1 MPVVNITL
9 IKGYSAD
16 ARRRLSTHMTN
27 IVTQFLGAVCEGTTV
42 IVNELDQ
49 ASYMR
54 GYANKNPAP
63 PPPPAADLV
72 RDYLSAMQ
80 ARDLQAAGAF
90 LDGGFWMEFP
100 GGVRMRTL
108 EELIAWSKPRYRSIG
123 KTFDS
128 FSEAFT
134 STETI
139 VVCHGTLHGEW
150 PDGTPF
156 EGIRFVDRF
165 TVAGG
170 KITSQMVWNDLAEM
184 KAPEKGRDPRK
195 G

>member
-27 IVTQFLGAVCEGTTV
+27 LVTQFLGAISEGTTV
-42 IVNELDQ
+42 MVSELDQ

-54 GYANKNPAP
+54 GHENKNPAP
-63 PPPPAADLV
+63 PPTPAANLV
-72 RDYLSAMQ
+72 HEYLNAMQ
-80 ARDLQAAGAF
+80 ARDLQAAAAL
-90 LDGGFWMEFP
+90 LDDGFWMEFP
-100 GGVRMRTL
+100 GAVRMQTL
-108 EELIAWSKPRYRSIG
+108 DELIAWSKPRYRSIA
-123 KTFDS
+123 KTFDA

-134 STETI
+134 ERETI

-156 EGIRFVDRF
+156 GGIRFVDRF

-184 KAPEKGRDPRK
+184 RSMSA
-195 G
+195 

>member
-27 IVTQFLGAVCEGTTV
+27 MVTQFLGAVSEGTTV
-42 IVNELDQ
+42 MVSELDQ

-54 GYANKNPAP
+54 GHENKNP
-63 PPPPAADLV
+63 PPPPSPAASLV
-72 RDYLSAMQ
+72 QDYLNAMQ

-90 LDGGFWMEFP
+90 LDDAFWMEFP
-100 GGVRMRTL
+100 GGVRMQTL
-108 EELIAWSKPRYRSIG
+108 EELIEWSKPRYRSID
-123 KTFDS
+123 KMFDG

-139 VVCHGTLHGEW
+139 VVCHGTLHGVW
-150 PDGTPF
+150 TDGTPF
-156 EGIRFVDRF
+156 KGIRFVDRF
-165 TVAGG
+165 TVARG

-184 KAPEKGRDPRK
+184 KALEKG
-195 G
+195 

>member
-16 ARRRLSTHMTN
+16 ARRRLATHMTN

-42 IVNELDQ
+42 MVNELDQ

-54 GYANKNPAP
+54 GYENKNPAP
-63 PPPPAADLV
+63 PPPPAVDLV

-80 ARDLQAAGAF
+80 ARDLQAADAL

-108 EELIAWSKPRYRSIG
+108 EELIEWSKPRYRDIG

-165 TVAGG
+165 TVEGD
-170 KITSQMVWNDLAEM
+170 KITSQLVWNDLAEM
-184 KAPEKGRDPRK
+184 KASEKG
-195 G
+195 

>member
-16 ARRRLSTHMTN
+16 ARRRLSAHMTN
-27 IVTQFLGAVCEGTTV
+27 TVTQFLGAVSEGTTV
-42 IVNELDQ
+42 MVSELDQ

-54 GYANKNPAP
+54 GHENKNPTP
-63 PPPPAADLV
+63 PPSPAASLV
-72 RDYLSAMQ
+72 QDYLNAMQ

-90 LDGGFWMEFP
+90 LDDAFWMEFP
-100 GGVRMRTL
+100 GGVRMQTL
-108 EELIAWSKPRYRSIG
+108 EELIEWSKPRYRSID
-123 KTFDS
+123 KVFDG

-139 VVCHGTLHGEW
+139 VVCHGTLHGVW
-150 PDGTPF
+150 ADGTPF

-165 TVAGG
+165 TVARG

-184 KAPEKGRDPRK
+184 KASEKG
-195 G
+195 

>member
-1 MPVVNITL
+1 
-9 IKGYSAD
+9 
-16 ARRRLSTHMTN
+16 
-27 IVTQFLGAVCEGTTV
+27 
-42 IVNELDQ
+42 
-49 ASYMR
+49 
-54 GYANKNPAP
+54 
-63 PPPPAADLV
+63 
-72 RDYLSAMQ
+72 
-80 ARDLQAAGAF
+80 
-90 LDGGFWMEFP
+90 MEFP

-165 TVAGG
+165 TVAGD
-170 KITSQMVWNDLAEM
+170 KITSQMVWNDLAEI
-184 KAPEKGRDPRK
+184 KASEKG
-195 G
+195 